1 METFKQIPGYEG
13 LYEVS
18 DLGNVK
24 SIGRFIKSGSK
35 SREKQVRWQNDK
47 ILVLSIGVNGYKVVN
62 LRKDNKTK
70 CIYVHRLIADSF
82 IQKLLGDLQV
92 DHINGDRTNNTLDN
106 LRVIS
111 AQNNIRN
118 SKKRKGNYT
127 SEYKGVCFDKT
138 RNKFKVEITI
148 DGKCKSIGRFINE
161 KDAALAYNN
170 EALKI
175 FGEFAKINI
184 I

>member
-1 METFKQIPGYEG
+1 MTTIELTQGKECLIDSSFYE
-13 LYEVS
+13 EVS
-18 DLGNVK
+18 KRKWCYSNV
-24 SIGRFIKSGSK
+24 GYAV
-35 SREKQVRWQNDK
+35 SRNKETGKVEYLHRI
-47 ILVLSIGVNGYKVVN
+47 ILKAEGKM
-62 LRKDNKTK
+62 
-70 CIYVHRLIADSF
+70 
-82 IQKLLGDLQV
+82 QV
-92 DHINGDRTNNTLDN
+92 DHINGNRLDNRLDN
-106 LRVIS
+106 LRVVS

-127 SEYKGVCFDKT
+127 SEFKGVCFDKS
-138 RNKFKVEITI
+138 RNKYKAEITV